1 MKEKVTTLDKLN
13 NIISIAGRTVLMSL
27 LFLVSCLPVVTIGQA
42 WCALLTGI
50 RWQIRGDS
58 WFEGYKFGFKNRFWR
73 GIAAWC
79 VLLIPNVY
87 FLLEVSGLY
96 TVMQELNGGYGPYV
110 ARLGFAGLMF
120 AMTTMVTTALLLLN
134 VYIPT
139 KISLWI
145 SNATSMVF
153 KAPLLLLAAA
163 LLFWLPVLLT
173 ILEPAIMFFIFPLFL
188 VAYYPLQGWVAT
200 LALKGTIIDYLIDAR
215 ADGTLLAEEGRR
227 PEPKDEEDEE

>member
-1 MKEKVTTLDKLN
+1 MQKETMLDKVN
-13 NIISIAGRTVLMSL
+13 KVISFAGRIVLMSL
-27 LFLVSCLPVVTIGQA
+27 LFLVSCLPIVTIGQA

-73 GIAAWC
+73 GLIAWT

-96 TVMQELNGGYGPYV
+96 WVMSELQGSVTPYV
-110 ARLGFAGLMF
+110 LRLLFAAGML
-120 AMTTMVTTALLLLN
+120 AMTTMFTTALLVLN

-139 KISLWI
+139 KVGLWVN
-145 SNATSMVF
+145 NATSMVF
-153 KAPLLLLAAA
+153 KALLMLLITSV
-163 LLFWLPVLLT
+163 LFWLPFLLALLAPG
-173 ILEPAIMFFIFPLFL
+173 IFFFTFPLFL

-200 LALKGTIIDYLIDAR
+200 LVLKETILDYLIDAR
-215 ADGTLLAEEGRR
+215 ADGTLLREEGKR
-227 PEPKDEEDEE
+227 PEPKEE